1 MRREEQVTDFAPVEA
16 VLFSKIAQ
24 GVKVTERL
32 AHFFSLNQKM
42 RAVQP
47 VFDEGPAGRAFAL
60 GNLVLVMGKNQIL
73 AAQMEVKTFSEH
85 FHAHGAA
92 LDVPAGPAFTPRTRP
107 EHVAVLRHTRLP
119 EREVR
124 DGFLRVLI

>member
-1 MRREEQVTDFAPVEA
+1 MRVIFYLPQFRNTFIHSTYDVSCSFQVFQCKIERLAVMRREEQVTDFAPVEA

-73 AAQMEVKTFSEH
+73 
-85 FHAHGAA
+85 
-92 LDVPAGPAFTPRTRP
+92 
-107 EHVAVLRHTRLP
+107 
-119 EREVR
+119 
-124 DGFLRVLI
+124 